1 MAKVISI
8 IRWVCHDLLLLGSLV
23 SSDESSASLFVVPNY
38 CDGTG
43 DKRWMEDWEKWG
55 ASK

>member
-23 SSDESSASLFVVPNY
+23 SSDESSSSLSVVPNY
-38 CDGTG
+38 WDGPG
-43 DKRWMEDWEKWG
+43 DKRWTEDWEK
-55 ASK
+55 

>member
-23 SSDESSASLFVVPNY
+23 SSDESLASLCVAPNY
-38 CDGTG
+38 WDGTG
-43 DKRWMEDWEKWG
+43 DNWRWTED
-55 ASK
+55 